1 MENVPFE
8 LACALKDA
16 FELTEYAGLVEL
28 QDSFW
33 NVMYSG
39 RPGIDY
45 CFRPFLGLCK
55 MIGVDPGTL
64 YSKIAENMDMDM
76 TNVMYMTFENN
87 NVNFVLKDDYIK
99 QKLGLALITD
109 LIRPTNHALN
119 VLVDFSSPNVAKDMH
134 VGHLRSTI
142 IGDIV
147 CRYFEARGDHVQRV
161 NHIGDFGLPFG
172 MIIQY
177 MMEECPDFMKMRDV
191 LTISSLQE
199 FYAKSKERFDKDIR
213 FNDLAHQRVVELQS
227 GDPEIVKAWNLIKDI
242 SRDAYN
248 EIYDR
253 LGVQLEEVGES
264 FYQNM
269 IPSLVNE
276 LMDKGLLVEDDGR
289 LIFKIDGSD
298 LPLTVVKRD
307 GGYTYD
313 TTDLAAIRYRLVDLN
328 VDKIYYVVG
337 TAQSEHF
344 DLLFKAAR
352 IAGWVKEGQEMHHIG
367 FGLILGED
375 GKPFKSRN
383 GDTVKLVELLDEG
396 ITKAKE
402 VVESRSDTLTNEEMH
417 HISTSVAYGAI
428 KYYDLSSSRSRDYK
442 FSYDNMLSMKGNSSP
457 YNLYA
462 YTRIV
467 QILKNLPISINLND
481 LLDVNKLVIKHK
493 GERELA
499 IQIIQFPEVFDR
511 VGHDFQIHI
520 LCDYL
525 YKLSTTFHNF
535 YKNCRCI
542 EFAEDRKT
550 VVSVD
555 ETRLMLCFMT
565 QKVMAKCFDL
575 LNISTLEKM

>member
-1 MENVPFE
+1 MDSVSGE
-8 LACALKDA
+8 LSIALKDA
-16 FELTEYAGLVEL
+16 FRLTEYADLVAL
-28 QDSFW
+28 QDGFW

-39 RPGIDY
+39 RPGVDY

-55 MIGVDPGTL
+55 MIGVDPETL
-64 YSKIAENMDMDM
+64 YGKIADEMDM
-76 TNVMYMTFENN
+76 NINYVAYMTFENN

-99 QKLGLALITD
+99 RKLGLALIAD
-109 LIRPTNHALN
+109 LVKPTNNPLKI
-119 VLVDFSSPNVAKDMH
+119 LVDFSSPNVAKDMH

-142 IGDIV
+142 IGDII
-147 CRYFEARGDHVQRV
+147 CRYFETRGDHVMRV

-177 MMEECPDFMKMRDV
+177 MMEECPDFMQMRDV
-191 LTISSLQE
+191 LTIANLQE
-199 FYAKSKERFDKDIR
+199 FYAKSKERFDKDAR
-213 FNDLAHQRVVELQS
+213 FNELAHQRVVELQS
-227 GDPEIVKAWNLIKDI
+227 GDPEIVEAWNLIKDI

-248 EIYDR
+248 EVYDR
-253 LGVQLEEVGES
+253 LCITLDEVGES

-269 IPSLVNE
+269 IPGLVNE
-276 LMDKGLLVEDDGR
+276 LTEKGLLVEDDGR
-289 LIFKIDGSD
+289 LVFRIDGSD

-328 VDKIYYVVG
+328 VDRVYYVVG
-337 TAQSEHF
+337 IAQAEHF

-352 IAGWVKEGQEMHHIG
+352 IAGWVKENQELHHIG

-383 GDTVKLVELLDEG
+383 GDTVKLVDLLDEG

-402 VVESRSDTLTNEEMH
+402 IVEARSDALTTEEIQQ
-417 HISTSVAYGAI
+417 ISSSVAYGAI

-467 QILKNLPISINLND
+467 QILKNLPSSIHLED
-481 LLDVNKLVIKHK
+481 ILDINKFAIKHK
-493 GERELA
+493 SERELA
-499 IQIIQFPEVFDR
+499 IHIIQFPDVFDR
-511 VGHDFQIHI
+511 IGHDFQIHI

-550 VVSVD
+550 VVGFD

-575 LNISTLEKM
+575 LNIQTLEKM